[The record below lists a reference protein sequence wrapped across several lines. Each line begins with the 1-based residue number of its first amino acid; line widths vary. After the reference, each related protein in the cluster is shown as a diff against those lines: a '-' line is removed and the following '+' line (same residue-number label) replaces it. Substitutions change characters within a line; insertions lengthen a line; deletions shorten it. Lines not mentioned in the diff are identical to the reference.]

1 MMAGPPY
8 HAARTIA
15 RTARARWP
23 LALILVCALWPVA
36 GREAGAAADL
46 LKPFFGAY
54 VGVAEVEDL
63 RTGAIEQRD
72 MDIVIEPFRR
82 SGFQILW
89 VNVTLVDGRR
99 DLPGVQRRVQ
109 TAMFEPA
116 ANAQFY
122 VEVTP
127 GSVFREREAT
137 RPMQG
142 DPVRWAWVDG
152 DRIHVCAFVVL
163 DDGRYE
169 LQTYDRVLTERGI
182 DILFERIVDGEVLRR
197 IRGSTARANLD
208 DEQSED

>member
-1 MMAGPPY
+1 MTRRPD
-8 HAARTIA
+8 HAAPVIA

-23 LALILVCALWPVA
+23 LTLLLIGALWPLP
-36 GREAGAAADL
+36 GYEASAAEL

-54 VGVAEVEDL
+54 VGVAQVEDL
-63 RTGAIEQRD
+63 KTGAIEQRD
-72 MDIVIEPFRR
+72 MDIVIEPFRKN
-82 SGFQILW
+82 GFQIHW

-109 TAMFEPA
+109 TALFEPA

-122 VEVTP
+122 VEVEE
-127 GSVFREREAT
+127 GSVFREKQAT

-152 DRIHVCAFVVL
+152 DQMHVGAFVVL

-169 LQTYDRVLTERGI
+169 LQTYDRVLTDKGI
-182 DILFERIVDGEVLRR
+182 DILFERIVDGAVVRR